1 MLMKCRKLKLLLPLL
16 LGALIYTEAHAED
29 EAKNNDPLEGLNR
42 KIFAFNEILDDY
54 FLKPI
59 AKGYRFVAPD
69 ILEEG
74 ISNFYSN
81 LTEVSNVTNNLLQA
95 KFLDAGSDTLRFL
108 VNTTVGLVGFIDV
121 GSRIGL
127 DKHDEDF
134 GQTLGVWGV
143 SSGPYLMVPFLGP
156 KTLRSATGTF
166 VDTYA
171 SAYQVIEHERTRH
184 EIYTGSIVDTRAR
197 LLDAEKLIMGDKYVF
212 IREAY
217 LQREA
222 YLTLDGVTPD
232 GDLDSDISDDFFD
245 DDELEEDSSDESE
258 GDEFE

>member
-1 MLMKCRKLKLLLPLL
+1 MKCRKHKLLIPIL
-16 LGALIYTEAHAED
+16 LGALICTEVQAED
-29 EAKNNDPLEGLNR
+29 EEKNNDPLESLNR
-42 KIFAFNEILDDY
+42 KIFGFNEILDSY
-54 FLKPI
+54 LLKPV
-59 AKGYRFVAPD
+59 AKGYRYITPD
-69 ILEEG
+69 IVEEG
-74 ISNFYSN
+74 VSNFYSN
-81 LTEVSNVTNNLLQA
+81 ITEISNVTNNLLQA

-108 VNTTVGLVGFIDV
+108 VNTTVGLAGFIDV

-127 DKHDEDF
+127 EKHNEDF
-134 GQTLGVWGV
+134 GQTLGVWGL

-171 SAYQVIEHERTRH
+171 SAYQVFDHERTRN
-184 EIYTGSIVDTRAR
+184 EIYAGSIVDTRAR

-222 YLTLDGVTPD
+222 YLTLDGITPD
-232 GDLDSDISDDFFD
+232 NDLDGDIGDDFFED
-245 DDELEEDSSDESE
+245 DDFEEDIEDDESE
-258 GDEFE
+258 